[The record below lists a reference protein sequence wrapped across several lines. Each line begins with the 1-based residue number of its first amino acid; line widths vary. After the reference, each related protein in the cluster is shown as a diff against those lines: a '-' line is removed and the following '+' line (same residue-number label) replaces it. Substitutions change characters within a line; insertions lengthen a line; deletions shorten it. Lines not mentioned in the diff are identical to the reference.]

1 MIKIIERI
9 YFTFCFVF
17 LFTTPAY
24 AYIDPS
30 VATYAFQAIAGV
42 AVAIGAVGGIMI
54 RKFKRMLHEKMGID
68 ENANKEIE
76 PDIEV
81 YYE

>member
-1 MIKIIERI
+1 MHIIEKI
-9 YFTFCFVF
+9 YFAACF
-17 LFTTPAY
+17 LLMLALPAK

-30 VATYAFQAIAGV
+30 VATYAVQAIAGV
-42 AVAIGAVGGIMI
+42 AVAVGAVAGIMI
-54 RKFKRMLHEKMGID
+54 RKFKRMLHDKLGID

-81 YYE
+81 YY

>member
-1 MIKIIERI
+1 MLNIIEKI
-9 YFTFCFVF
+9 YFTVCFVF
-17 LFTTPAY
+17 LWEAPVY

-68 ENANKEIE
+68 ENANKEVE
-76 PDIEV
+76 PDIVV
-81 YYE
+81 YYK

>member
-1 MIKIIERI
+1 MLNIFEII
-9 YFTFCFVF
+9 YFTFCFLF
-17 LFTTPAY
+17 LFASPAY

-54 RKFKRMLHEKMGID
+54 RKFKRIIREKIGI
-68 ENANKEIE
+68 EKNANEEVE
-76 PDIEV
+76 PDIVV
-81 YYE
+81 YYK